1 MPVIS
6 QSIIKNVDVG
16 VPSFIETYLKSKNH
30 VKSEEDRGLE
40 VKYWVDKLFDEKK
53 IDLED
58 FENFL
63 FDELFWGKRKNIRIY
78 KLTRCAR

>member
-30 VKSEEDRGLE
+30 MKSEEDRGLE

-53 IDLED
+53 
-58 FENFL
+58 
-63 FDELFWGKRKNIRIY
+63 
-78 KLTRCAR
+78 